1 MGDEGLTTMITGRI
15 SQGERSKLTARELLI
30 TAGSVRSSSSSKNQ
44 QSDNSTPPADDEE
57 KLLLKAADL
66 SLGHNGSEPNFNRR
80 LRQLANGDFVVS
92 HSAVVGDIIYTR
104 NSKFSCD
111 LDQSTETVSSTL
123 HPHPE
128 EASIIKESLV
138 TSGEDD
144 NPVTIEA
151 RGGGG
156 IGEWVD
162 LGASFVAHA
171 RLAMLYHSRCVQRVI
186 ANDPSENDD
195 CSHHNGTSSSSG
207 RSNSESDVSSSS
219 EMKVNRD
226 YQLSEEAAAVAMKVY
241 GIVFCSKALGEEDIT
256 DENEAD
262 VVSEEGGREGELGRS
277 KAAKR
282 SNMSMLYIVLKRQL
296 FNKLSD
302 TEDSNSGGDDSC
314 GYTHS
319 TAHGSDQSGPTGRGH
334 EGSTE
339 GHRLCYSKEYMK
351 EVRRSM
357 HLADLLPKQRGGRGR
372 KKASFTEGFNRIEKI
387 VNNHRVHFENDTDTG
402 TGGGALNLDL
412 TGHKSCDGS
421 DLPVHAN
428 VQATASAAD
437 GAGGYV
443 SSSSSTCTE
452 KCDGTAGNCGDDDN
466 ESCSEE
472 EKEEGI
478 DHDHDHD
485 HEQSALRSDGSPLGC
500 TDESSSISSS
510 SSGSKSI
517 GIGGS
522 VAISIGRGD
531 RGCVNSSG
539 GNRVPGL
546 VPAPLPLKGNKK
558 DRRNA
563 LRLEK
568 FGAPK
573 TPLPAL

>member
-1 MGDEGLTTMITGRI
+1 MGDEGLTTMITDRI
-15 SQGERSKLTARELLI
+15 SKGERSKLTARELII

-44 QSDNSTPPADDEE
+44 QSDNCTPPADDEE

-66 SLGHNGSEPNFNRR
+66 SLGHNGSEPNFNRS

-104 NSKFSCD
+104 NSKFSCSD
-111 LDQSTETVSSTL
+111 LDQSTENISSTL

-128 EASIIKESLV
+128 EVPFIQESLV

-144 NPVTIEA
+144 NPDTIEA
-151 RGGGG
+151 RRGGG

-171 RLAMLYHSRCVQRVI
+171 RLSMLYHSRCVQRVI
-186 ANDPSENDD
+186 ANDAAANDD

-226 YQLSEEAAAVAMKVY
+226 YQLAEEAAAVAMKVY
-241 GIVFCSKALGEEDIT
+241 GIVFCSKALEEEDIT

-262 VVSEEGGREGELGRS
+262 EVSEEGGREGELGRS

-282 SNMSMLYIVLKRQL
+282 SNLSMLYIVLKRQL

-302 TEDSNSGGDDSC
+302 TEESNSGGDDSC

-319 TAHGSDQSGPTGRGH
+319 TAHSSDQSGPMGRGH

-357 HLADLLPKQRGGRGR
+357 QLADLLPKQRGGRGR

-402 TGGGALNLDL
+402 TGGSALDLDL
-412 TGHKSCDGS
+412 TGHKSSDGS

-428 VQATASAAD
+428 MQATASAAD
-437 GAGGYV
+437 GSGGHV
-443 SSSSSTCTE
+443 SSSRSTGLCTE
-452 KCDGTAGNCGDDDN
+452 KCDGTAGDCSDDDGN
-466 ESCSEE
+466 ESCSEGAK
-472 EKEEGI
+472 EKEEGS
-478 DHDHDHD
+478 DRDYNP
-485 HEQSALRSDGSPLGC
+485 SALRSDGSPMGH
-500 TDESSSISSS
+500 TDESSSVSSS
-510 SSGSKSI
+510 NSI

-522 VAISIGRGD
+522 VGMSIGRGD
-531 RGCVNSSG
+531 RGSVSSSS
-539 GNRVPGL
+539 GNRVPGP
-546 VPAPLPLKGNKK
+546 VSAPLPLKGNKK

-573 TPLPAL
+573 APLPAL